1 MLCSIL
7 CILCSLFGFNLI
19 INTKVTCSQQ
29 HGIIGVLVTLIRFLE
44 LEYCSVECNCVAV
57 SSEIE
62 TFHPS
67 GCSSNKE
74 LLPPSAQN
82 GFRKFLKLT
91 RLTRTFLLSKSWKS
105 LSRNKQ
111 RYSTNTVLDK
121 PSCKEDWDRTLSG
134 RGLKQVSHLEK
145 SVPTCWA
152 ACSGI

>member
-62 TFHPS
+62 TLRPAGNSFGRQQS
-67 GCSSNKE
+67 KQFKIDKQW
-74 LLPPSAQN
+74 QN
-82 GFRKFLKLT
+82 SFRKTLKLT
-91 RLTRTFLLSKSWKS
+91 SFVRPLPASVGNKSRDSCSDRRKTQRKAATKKAEAS
-105 LSRNKQ
+105 LEE
-111 RYSTNTVLDK
+111 V
-121 PSCKEDWDRTLSG
+121 
-134 RGLKQVSHLEK
+134 
-145 SVPTCWA
+145 
-152 ACSGI
+152 